1 MTLCLRGTAGPAA
14 GTVELD
20 SVAEMLDSAE
30 MLGSADRAVAAAAVA
45 AWVVVV
51 APDAA
56 VLAAVHAAVQ
66 HAAAAGVVAGL
77 ELAFAAF
84 ADTRRSAVRQVNAKV
99 QLANVI

>member
-1 MTLCLRGTAGPAA
+1 MTLCLRGTAGTVA

-20 SVAEMLDSAE
+20 FAAEMLDFAE

-56 VLAAVHAAVQ
+56 VLAAVQ
-66 HAAAAGVVAGL
+66 HAAAAGVVAEL

-84 ADTRRSAVRQVNAKV
+84 ADTRRSALGQVNAKV
-99 QLANVI
+99 QLANVIYF